1 MNRPPLNKF
10 HNQLFIYM
18 QPLKLRSLIEGF
30 GHEKEWTLE
39 EKKSALEAI
48 GRYNEY
54 GNHLRRTHNLME
66 IAHTLS
72 EITEAAEKFTLSETD
87 GTFDE
92 NTTRR
97 NMMELRKVS
106 DQFAKLAQE
115 AHVVQQRMEALYEDG
130 GHILNR
136 YFDIKDLDEGIAPAV
151 SKLKK

>member
-1 MNRPPLNKF
+1 
-10 HNQLFIYM
+10 
-18 QPLKLRSLIEGF
+18 
-30 GHEKEWTLE
+30 
-39 EKKSALEAI
+39 
-48 GRYNEY
+48 
-54 GNHLRRTHNLME
+54 ME